1 MNKTLQYYTQNA
13 ADFIASTKNVDM
25 SSIQNEFISLL
36 SPSSLILDLGCGSGR
51 DSLAFLEKGFSVDAI
66 DACKEFCDA
75 TKRLT
80 SDFMSSIQIF
90 QMDFSELSAAQKY
103 DGVWAC
109 SSLLHVSK
117 KELPQILK
125 KIEEAL
131 KADGIFYC
139 SFKWG
144 NFEGERNGRYFSD
157 FTENELCSLIERTTD
172 FKKIRIWQTK
182 DARPER
188 NEIWINSLWKK

>member
-1 MNKTLQYYTQNA
+1 MNKTLLYYSQNA
-13 ADFIASTKNVDM
+13 ANFIASTQNVDM

-36 SPSSLILDLGCGSGR
+36 PPNSLILDLGCGSGR
-51 DSLAFLEKGFSVDAI
+51 DSLAFLQKGFLLEAV

-80 SDFMSSIQIF
+80 SDFLPSIQIY
-90 QMDFSELSAAQKY
+90 QMDFSELSAFQKY

-109 SSLLHVSK
+109 SSLLHLPK
-117 KELPQILK
+117 KDLPQILK
-125 KIEEAL
+125 KIEESL

-139 SFKWG
+139 SFKHG
-144 NFEGERNGRYFSD
+144 SFEGERNGRYFSD
-157 FTENELCSLIERTTD
+157 FTEDEFCSLVQKSTD
-172 FKKIRIWQTK
+172 FTLKKLWITT

-188 NEIWINSLWKK
+188 TEKWINTIWEK

>member
-51 DSLAFLEKGFSVDAI
+51 DSLAFLQKGFSVEAA

-75 TKRLT
+75 AKRLT
-80 SDFMSSIQIF
+80 SEFMSSIQIF
-90 QMDFSELSAAQKY
+90 QMDFSELSAVQKY

-109 SSLLHVSK
+109 ASLLHVSK

-131 KADGIFYC
+131 KTDGIFYC

-157 FTENELCSLIERTTD
+157 FTEGELCSVIERTTD
-172 FKKIRIWQTK
+172 LKKIRVWQTK